1 MILLGDSGART
12 RQPDFRETGAFYVMS
27 AVGFKAARHR
37 FFGRTA
43 VVQVPELT
51 AVDIDRLHDL
61 ILAGAVAQVVE
72 PPQEIDVDA
81 VITTSTE
88 STPTIRPRSCRTVG
102 NR

>member
-12 RQPDFRETGAFYVMS
+12 DSPTSARPVPYVIS

-51 AVDIDRLHDL
+51 AVDIDHLHDL

-72 PPQEIDVDA
+72 QPQEIDVDA
-81 VITTSTE
+81 VITDFDGVHTDDSTTIMQDGQE
-88 STPTIRPRSCRTVG
+88 S
-102 NR
+102 